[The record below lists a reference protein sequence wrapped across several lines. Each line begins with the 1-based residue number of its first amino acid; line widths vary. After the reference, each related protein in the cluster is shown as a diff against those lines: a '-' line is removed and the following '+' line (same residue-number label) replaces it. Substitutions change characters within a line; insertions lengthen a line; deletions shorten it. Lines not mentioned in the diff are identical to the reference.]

1 MLSVFVSLTCSAC
14 VFISHSPSLVH
25 LFSLTPSVL
34 SPLPLACPLPQLL
47 WPLNITQAVSAKL
60 WMSLDTYS
68 TQTPFGISICT
79 EPISIFIAGR
89 AGARLKPAVRI
100 SRSLRHRNKRP
111 RRNYVCSCKCAL
123 SVCLCLFPL
132 KGWLTKPWRLSEL
145 NFDHY
150 YHLNQLSAILG
161 NGCSNAFC
169 GYFY

>member
-1 MLSVFVSLTCSAC
+1 MSVLTSI
-14 VFISHSPSLVH
+14 ISGNGKCICKPH
-25 LFSLTPSVL
+25 LLCMCIYFSLNISCSLIFPDSFRAL
-34 SPLPLACPLPQLL
+34 SLRLACLLAQFL

-132 KGWLTKPWRLSEL
+132 KGWLSKPWRLSEL
-145 NFDHY
+145 NLDHY
-150 YHLNQLSAILG
+150 YHLN
-161 NGCSNAFC
+161 
-169 GYFY
+169 